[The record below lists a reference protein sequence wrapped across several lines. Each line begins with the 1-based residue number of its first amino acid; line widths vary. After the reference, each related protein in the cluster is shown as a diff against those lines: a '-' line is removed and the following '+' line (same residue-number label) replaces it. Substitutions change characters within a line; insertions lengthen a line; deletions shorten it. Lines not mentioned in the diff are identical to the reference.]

1 MLRFVHQPQLIRLQ
15 YPLESSETP
24 GCQALLDLGKIYAH
38 TDIGKDPYVVQLM
51 ADPKTKNSIQLNKA
65 LRDKRTYCQDLI
77 KGFYNKANNIYLELG
92 SWATSYYIGACIKKF
107 ENGIDDINSD
117 FDTLNMAEKMY
128 LKRVFARVEVSA
140 DFGQDLQDGL
150 LISSKVRT
158 LIDYL
163 TETEVTDFTGLI
175 FVQTR
180 AAVAVLAHI
189 ITLHTRTRNTFSV
202 STFVGASTNVGRK
215 FSIGELL
222 EIKNQKNTLDDLRKG
237 RRNLVI
243 ATSALEEGIDVS
255 ACNNVVCF
263 EKPPN
268 LKSFIQRRGRARKS
282 ASKFAIMFEENS
294 DPAAMSMWQDL
305 EDEMRKAYMDDTR
318 QLEQIQKLEESEE
331 GSREFQVESTGYDS
345 SRSI

>member
-1 MLRFVHQPQLIRLQ
+1 MLRFVHRPQLIRLL
-15 YPLESSETP
+15 YPPESSETP
-24 GCQALLDLGKIYAH
+24 DCQALLKLGEIYAH
-38 TDIGKDPYVVQLM
+38 TDIKKDPYVVQLM
-51 ADPKTKNSIQLNKA
+51 NDPDPKDSIQLNKA

-77 KGFYNKANNIYLELG
+77 KGFYNKAMNIHLELG
-92 SWATSYYIGACIKKF
+92 SWATDYYIGACIKKF
-107 ENGIDDINSD
+107 ESGVDDAYSD
-117 FDTLNMAEKMY
+117 FDTLNTAEKIY
-128 LKRVFARVEVSA
+128 LKRLFACIDISTKV
-140 DFGQDLQDGL
+140 DQCPQDGVQ
-150 LISSKVRT
+150 ISSKVRT

-163 TETEVTDFTGLI
+163 NKTEVRDFTGLI

-189 ITLHTRTRNTFSV
+189 ITLHAQTRNTFSV
-202 STFVGASTNVGRK
+202 STFVGASTNIGRK

-222 EIKNQKNTLDDLRKG
+222 DIKNQKTTLDDLRKG

-255 ACNNVVCF
+255 ACNNVICF

-294 DPAAMSMWQDL
+294 DPNAMLTWQGL
-305 EDEMRKAYMDDTR
+305 EDVMRKAYMDDTR
-318 QLEQIQKLEESEE
+318 QLEQIQRLEEKEE
-331 GSREFQVESTGYDS
+331 GSREFQVESTGYDYS
-345 SRSI
+345 